1 MQGRIT
7 TLQVIQFACLL
18 IVALVIVSPLWM
30 LVVASLKD
38 DRFQII
44 ADMGSWRAFWV
55 ANPSLNNFA
64 EISGFSG
71 TMAFGRYV
79 MNSLII
85 LTATVTLGVIVN
97 AMAGFVLACG
107 TLPARGVILSV
118 IIAMYIVP
126 QETIMMPLLLIVS
139 RMGLADTLTA
149 QVLPWIASPL
159 YTFLFYQFFAQL
171 PKDLAEAAT
180 MDGASSFRIWRSV
193 YMPLSLPAVAT
204 VSILMGIESWN
215 QYLWPVLIS
224 QSNDS
229 RPISV
234 AIGSFFE
241 QSDIFWDDAMAASL
255 LMMVPVLVL
264 YLAFQRWFVSSF
276 IGSAVKG

>member
-1 MQGRIT
+1 
-7 TLQVIQFACLL
+7 VACLL

-30 LVVASLKD
+30 LVVSSLKD

-55 ANPSLNNFA
+55 ADPSLDNFA

-79 MNSLII
+79 LNSLII
-85 LTATVTLGVIVN
+85 LASTVTLGVIVN

-107 TLPARGVILSV
+107 RLPARGVILSI

-126 QETIMMPLLLIVS
+126 QETIMMPLLLVVS

-171 PKDLAEAAT
+171 PKDLFEAAT

-224 QSNDS
+224 QSNES

-255 LMMVPVLVL
+255 IMMVPVLVL

-276 IGSAVKG
+276 VGSAIKG